1 MADRIVHIAGAPVRV
16 GPLCRQLCA
25 WCGAKL
31 DDKDLRYTHTF
42 GPQVKLPPIGFGHFA
57 VGAYV
62 RVTIIDGLVRGS
74 SVIGTFDVDVLPP
87 QDFCGESDVAAVLA
101 SEAVGNG

>member
-1 MADRIVHIAGAPVRV
+1 MADRIIHIAGTPVRL

-31 DDKDLRYTHTF
+31 DDKDLRYTHNF
-42 GPQVKLPPIGFGHFA
+42 GPEVRMPPIGFAHYE

-62 RVTIIDGLVRGS
+62 RVTVIDGRVRGS
-74 SVIGTFDVDVLPP
+74 SVVGKFDVHELPP
-87 QDFCGESDVAAVLA
+87 QGFCGESDVAAVLA
-101 SEAVGNG
+101 SEAVGSG